1 MAIRSR
7 LKSVI
12 KKALFGAQK
21 SNTPTNRDSSPPPTS
36 TFSTPNVSTEATIK
50 TEQSLN
56 TSFVEESDTTT
67 KQTIVEPTKPLP
79 SEQGDTKDQELIVE
93 ESVELDGASEP
104 SADGEEKPSFVF
116 EITDLFPEICGHC
129 GDKTFNNWI
138 RIESKFACESCGE
151 VFE

>member
-21 SNTPTNRDSSPPPTS
+21 STTPISRETSPPPTS

-50 TEQSLN
+50 ADSSLN
-56 TSFVEESDTTT
+56 SSPVKSSDTPT
-67 KQTIVEPTKPLP
+67 KQTPVEPTKPLT
-79 SEQGDTKDQELIVE
+79 SDSIVNNDKDLVVE
-93 ESVELDGASEP
+93 ESIELDGATEATEESQ
-104 SADGEEKPSFVF
+104 EKPSFTF
-116 EITDLFPEICGHC
+116 EITDLFPAVCGHC

-138 RIESKFACESCGE
+138 RVESKFACESCGE